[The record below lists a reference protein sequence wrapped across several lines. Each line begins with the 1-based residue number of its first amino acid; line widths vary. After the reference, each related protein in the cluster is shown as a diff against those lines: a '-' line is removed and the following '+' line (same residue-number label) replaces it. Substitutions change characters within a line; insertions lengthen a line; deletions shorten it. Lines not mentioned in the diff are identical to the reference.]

1 MMKHIIPISIQY
13 NSNYN
18 YDKKNIIIS
27 KTILKIISKIISKTI
42 SKIISKMNKS
52 RYPEKD
58 LLKIS

>member
-1 MMKHIIPISIQY
+1 MKHIIPISIQY

-42 SKIISKMNKS
+42 SKTIKIVYTIINMI
-52 RYPEKD
+52 
-58 LLKIS
+58 KI